1 MKKHIINTLASAT
14 AFGALVIACTAP
26 WWAVWFICFPV
37 MYAGV
42 LALIHNNTNYITEE

>member
-1 MKKHIINTLASAT
+1 MKRTIINTLAA
-14 AFGALVIACTAP
+14 IAVLAGLACSTFAP

-42 LALIHNNTNYITEE
+42 LALIKLNTKLIEEV